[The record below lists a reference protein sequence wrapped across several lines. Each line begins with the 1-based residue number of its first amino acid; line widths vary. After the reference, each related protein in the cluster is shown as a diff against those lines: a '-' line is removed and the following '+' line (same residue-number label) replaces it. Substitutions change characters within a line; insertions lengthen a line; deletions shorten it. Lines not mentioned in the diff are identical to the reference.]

1 MRLTYQLSFSAEGQL
16 FGSYVRLLLAML
28 KLQPTIAAR
37 RSLLHSLG
45 IVSNGALA

>member
-16 FGSYVRLLLAML
+16 FGSYVRLLLA
-28 KLQPTIAAR
+28 AAAHHC
-37 RSLLHSLG
+37 SQEEPPLHSLG